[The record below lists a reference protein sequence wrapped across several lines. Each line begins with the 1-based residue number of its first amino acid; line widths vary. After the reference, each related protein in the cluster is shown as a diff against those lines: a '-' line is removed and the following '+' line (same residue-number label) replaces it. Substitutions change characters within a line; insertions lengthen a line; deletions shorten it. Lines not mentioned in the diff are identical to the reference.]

1 MKGHRSAIATM
12 LKQLGWRSFSEDPL
26 LRDVIRGVSLNEVH
40 APKRF
45 PDWDILPVLGSL
57 RLPPIESCGL
67 KFLSYK
73 ARFEKQFICKRARW
87 LNFIAFYS

>member
-45 PDWDILPVLGSL
+45 PDWDILPVLESL
-57 RLPPIESCGL
+57 RLPPYEPIESCEL

-73 ARFEKQFICKRARW
+73 A
-87 LNFIAFYS
+87 AFLVALASGRRCCEIHVL